1 MKIEDYLPKVQKNVS
16 LAEYN
21 TFKIG
26 GKAQYFFIA
35 RNKDNLIKA
44 IKAAKNLKLPF
55 FILGKGSNILFSD
68 KGFKGLVVNFKFSK
82 CDFKKN
88 KVYAGAGVML
98 NKLVKLA
105 KKENLA
111 GMEWAIGIP
120 GTLGGAIYGNAQSFF
135 VRMSDIV
142 ESVEALDKRTLEI
155 KNFSNEGCCFSLKN
169 SIFKKNKNL
178 MIISAVLKL
187 KKGGKKGIE
196 KRIKDY
202 LSYRRTRHPLKFP
215 SAGSVFINTE
225 IRIENP
231 ELLKRFPELKEFNKK
246 GVIPSAYLIEKCGL
260 KGRKIGRAQISDKHA
275 NFIINLGGAKAKDVL
290 ALINLAKQEVKKKF
304 GISLREE
311 IQIIS

>member
-1 MKIEDYLPKVQKNVS
+1 MKIEEYLPKVERNVS

-44 IKAAKNLKLPF
+44 IKTAKDLKLPF

-68 KGFKGLVVNFKFSK
+68 KGFKGLVVNFRFST

-88 KVYAGAGVML
+88 KIFAGAGTLL
-98 NKLVKLA
+98 NKLVRSAQKN
-105 KKENLA
+105 NLT
-111 GMEWAIGIP
+111 GLEWAVGIP

-155 KNFSNEGCCFSLKN
+155 KNFSNEGCCFYLKN
-169 SIFKKNKNL
+169 SIFKTNKDL
-178 MIISAVLKL
+178 IILSAVLRL
-187 KKGGKKGIE
+187 KKGNKRGIE

-202 LSYRRTRHPLKFP
+202 LSYRRTRHPLRFP
-215 SAGSVFINTE
+215 SAGSVFINPE
-225 IRIENP
+225 IKIENTG
-231 ELLKRFPELKEFNKK
+231 LFKQFPQLKEFNKK
-246 GVIPSAYLIEKCGL
+246 GVIPSAYLIEQCGL
-260 KGRKIGRAQISDKHA
+260 KGKKIGKAQFSDKHT

-304 GISLREE
+304 GISLKEE

>member
-1 MKIEDYLPKVQKNVS
+1 MKIEDYLPKVERNVS

-44 IKAAKNLKLPF
+44 IKTAKQLKLPF
-55 FILGKGSNILFSD
+55 FVLGKGSNILFSD

-82 CDFKKN
+82 CEFKKN
-88 KVYAGAGVML
+88 KVCAGVGVEL
-98 NKLVKLA
+98 NKLVRSA
-105 KKENLA
+105 KKNSLA
-111 GMEWAIGIP
+111 GLEWAIGIP

-155 KNFSNEGCCFSLKN
+155 KNFSNQGCCFSLKN
-169 SIFKKNKNL
+169 SIFKTNKDL
-178 MIISAVLKL
+178 IILSAVLKL
-187 KKGGKKGIE
+187 KKGNKKGIE

-202 LSYRRTRHPLKFP
+202 LSYRKTRHPLRFP

-225 IRIENP
+225 TKIENT
-231 ELLKRFPELKEFNKK
+231 ELLKQFPELKEFNKK
-246 GVIPSAYLIEKCGL
+246 GVIPSAYLIEQCGL
-260 KGRKIGRAQISDKHA
+260 KGKKIGNAQFSDKHA
-275 NFIINLGGAKAKDVL
+275 NFIINLGGANAKDVL
-290 ALINLAKQEVKKKF
+290 ALINLAKQEVNKKF
-304 GISLREE
+304 GILLKEE